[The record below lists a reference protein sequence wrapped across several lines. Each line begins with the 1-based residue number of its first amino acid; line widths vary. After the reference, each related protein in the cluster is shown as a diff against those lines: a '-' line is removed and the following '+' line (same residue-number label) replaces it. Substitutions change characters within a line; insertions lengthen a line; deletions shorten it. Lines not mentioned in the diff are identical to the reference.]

1 MFTRN
6 FSYRLIACVLLQSF
20 STALTA
26 QDTLA
31 KRYAS
36 MIDAALISKHVRV
49 LASDS
54 LEGRETAKPGMEK
67 AARYV
72 AGEFRNMGLPPL
84 ANGTYYQEVPFIK
97 ILPGWMTIDGRR
109 RYNDIQEFY
118 STQAVGSVSINAA
131 EIVFAGF
138 GITDSASGWNDLKGV
153 DASGKVV
160 MILEGEPKDKKGNPL
175 AGKTEHSRESRI
187 ENLKQQ
193 NPKAILLVRRDY
205 EDRRERVS
213 KWISSGVL
221 TLDDPAEY
229 GKAPLIT
236 ISPAMANEMLKSK
249 KLTIES
255 YEAKVASRKKPQHV
269 VITDS
274 LFIKGK
280 QTTTHCYNVLGY
292 VEGTDLKNELVIIT
306 AHLDHLGM
314 RNGDIYYGADDDGSG
329 CASVLAMANA
339 MAQAKKDGQGP
350 RRSVLF
356 MTFTGEEKGLFGSE
370 YYVEHPVFPLSNTIA
385 NLNIDMIG
393 RVDTVNGPATDYV
406 YVIGAN
412 RTSDTLHAVNER
424 MNAAYSGLKL
434 DYKYNDPSEK
444 LRLYYRSDHYN
455 FIKKQ
460 VPSIFFFT
468 GLHPDYH
475 KPTDTADKIDY
486 EKTARIARHI
496 FHTAWEL
503 SHLPYR
509 TDVKPQN
516 D

>member
-1 MFTRN
+1 
-6 FSYRLIACVLLQSF
+6 
-20 STALTA
+20 
-26 QDTLA
+26 
-31 KRYAS
+31 
-36 MIDAALISKHVRV
+36 
-49 LASDS
+49 
-54 LEGRETAKPGMEK
+54 
-67 AARYV
+67 
-72 AGEFRNMGLPPL
+72 
-84 ANGTYYQEVPFIK
+84 
-97 ILPGWMTIDGRR
+97 
-109 RYNDIQEFY
+109 
-118 STQAVGSVSINAA
+118 
-131 EIVFAGF
+131 
-138 GITDSASGWNDLKGV
+138 
-153 DASGKVV
+153 
-160 MILEGEPKDKKGNPL
+160 
-175 AGKTEHSRESRI
+175 
-187 ENLKQQ
+187 
-193 NPKAILLVRRDY
+193 
-205 EDRRERVS
+205 
-213 KWISSGVL
+213 
-221 TLDDPAEY
+221 
-229 GKAPLIT
+229 
-236 ISPAMANEMLKSK
+236 
-249 KLTIES
+249 
-255 YEAKVASRKKPQHV
+255 
-269 VITDS
+269 
-274 LFIKGK
+274 
-280 QTTTHCYNVLGY
+280 
-292 VEGTDLKNELVIIT
+292 VIIT